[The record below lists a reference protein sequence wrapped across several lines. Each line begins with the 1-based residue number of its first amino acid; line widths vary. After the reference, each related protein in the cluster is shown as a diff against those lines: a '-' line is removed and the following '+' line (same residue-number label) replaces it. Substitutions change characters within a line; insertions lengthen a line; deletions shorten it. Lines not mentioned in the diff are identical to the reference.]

1 MVQEQNKC
9 FKTMILEF
17 NWKLLLA
24 LLTALLKYNT
34 YTIKFTYLMC
44 TTKWFLVYSH
54 NCGTIHNNFRRFS
67 SPHKKPHTFSNIP
80 LFSHSSL
87 QFSSV
92 PFSLSVVSDSL
103 RPHESQHDRPPC
115 PSPTPGVYSNSCP
128 SSW

>member
-44 TTKWFLVYSH
+44 KTKWFLV
-54 NCGTIHNNFRRFS
+54 
-67 SPHKKPHTFSNIP
+67 
-80 LFSHSSL
+80 
-87 QFSSV
+87 
-92 PFSLSVVSDSL
+92 
-103 RPHESQHDRPPC
+103 
-115 PSPTPGVYSNSCP
+115 
-128 SSW
+128 